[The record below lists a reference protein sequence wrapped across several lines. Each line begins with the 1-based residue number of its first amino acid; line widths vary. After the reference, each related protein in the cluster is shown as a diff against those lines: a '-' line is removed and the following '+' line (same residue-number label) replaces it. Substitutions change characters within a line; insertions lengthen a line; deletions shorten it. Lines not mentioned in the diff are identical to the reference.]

1 MLGLSKRLV
10 VKRDMERVWIWMQEE
25 LKEFDTHASADIE
38 GVVSG
43 RKVHVVLPER
53 YAITKE
59 FTFPFSEYKKVR
71 DAVRVEL
78 LSELPGKL
86 EDYLYDFYFVDAQ
99 KDMGK
104 VIVVVAKR
112 EIVQNEVQW
121 WESHG
126 SKPVSV
132 GFDFLGAVATFNEV
146 VRDGSECGLKLLI
159 GSNYVVVFDGM
170 SIVFHKPLEGEQD
183 VTSVISMFEDR
194 LDGIYAICGP
204 FPGAK
209 QVGNPQWEFL
219 HIDVVNLLSAG
230 RSSLSSK
237 ELKVSAVVGVLI
249 VGVLFLSAA
258 MDYYKLKG
266 EYSEVKKKIS
276 STYLKVFG
284 SAGIDDPLYN
294 ARQKIK
300 LMGRRAGNSYRVLD
314 LLYAIAKAVGG
325 YGVRIDSIW
334 WNGSKVKFTAIG
346 MGLDVVKQVKDN
358 MDKQS
363 IFTAVSIR
371 SVRQGA
377 DKKKVRFVI
386 DADVK
391 E

>member
-10 VKRDMERVWIWMQEE
+10 VKRGMEEVWIWMQGE

-38 GVVSG
+38 GVVSK

-59 FTFPFSEYKKVR
+59 FAFPFSEYKKVR

-104 VIVVVAKR
+104 VIVVAAKR

-121 WESHG
+121 WGSHG
-126 SKPVSV
+126 SKPVSA

-146 VRDGSECGLKLLI
+146 LRDESGYGLKLLI

-170 SIVFHKPLEGEQD
+170 SIVFHKSLESEQD
-183 VTSVISMFEDR
+183 VTSVISMFEGR

-209 QVGNPQWEFL
+209 QVGSPQWEFM
-219 HIDVVNLLSAG
+219 HTEVVNLLSAG
-230 RSSLSSK
+230 RSSLSGN

-249 VGVLFLSAA
+249 MGVLFFSAV
-258 MDYYKLKG
+258 MDYYELKG

-284 SAGIDDPLYN
+284 SVGIDDPLYN

-314 LLYAIAKAVGG
+314 LLYALARAVGG

-334 WNGSKVKFTAIG
+334 WNGSEVEFTAIG
-346 MGLDVVKQVKDN
+346 IGLDVVKRVKDN

>member
-1 MLGLSKRLV
+1 MLGLNKRLV
-10 VKRDMERVWIWMQEE
+10 VKRDVEKVWIWMRGE
-25 LKEFDTHASADIE
+25 LKEFDTRASADIE
-38 GVVSG
+38 GVVSK

-104 VIVVVAKR
+104 VIVVAAKR

-126 SKPVSV
+126 SKPVSA
-132 GFDFLGAVATFNEV
+132 GFDFLGAVTTFNEV
-146 VRDGSECGLKLLI
+146 VGNGSECGLKLLI
-159 GSNYVVVFDGM
+159 GGNYVVVFDGM
-170 SIVFHKPLEGEQD
+170 SVVFHKPLESGQD
-183 VTSVISMFEDR
+183 VTSVISMFEGR
-194 LDGIYAICGP
+194 LDGIYAICGS
-204 FPGAK
+204 FPEAK
-209 QVGNPQWEFL
+209 QVGSPQWEFM
-219 HIDVVNLLSAG
+219 HTEIVNLLSAG
-230 RSSLSSK
+230 RGSLSSN

-249 VGVLFLSAA
+249 MGVLFFSAA
-258 MDYYKLKG
+258 MDCYKLKG

-276 STYLKVFG
+276 STYFKVFG
-284 SAGIDDPLYN
+284 SVGIDDPLYN

-300 LMGRRAGNSYRVLD
+300 FMDRGAGNSYRVLD
-314 LLYAIAKAVGG
+314 LLYALAKAVGG

-334 WNGSKVKFTAIG
+334 WNGSEVEFTAIG
-346 MGLDVVKQVKDN
+346 IGLDVVKRVKDN